1 MNIYC
6 LFGKYYKYLKIIVN
20 LRNLN
25 ILIMTIFNCLTPF
38 ECMPYLKTISNHAY
52 VFHLAVGLVA
62 YPYIYHENLEK
73 K

>member
-6 LFGKYYKYLKIIVN
+6 LLGKTDKYLKIIVN

-38 ECMPYLKTISNHAY
+38 ECMPYLKTIFNHAY
-52 VFHLAVGLVA
+52 VFRLEVGLVA
-62 YPYIYHENLEK
+62 YPYIYQENLRK
-73 K
+73 I